1 MKRWFLLSAA
11 TLIALA
17 FPPAASTALAKA
29 QGYTLIVAPARYSV
43 MQVAFDLV
51 SRYSAVLVSYQ
62 GEAATAEPL
71 LHAWNGQ
78 EWVRL
83 TMSDY
88 REVNF
93 LQQAPNRTVLIGDEQ
108 TLPASLAE
116 ASSWSPEV
124 VRVANLDTAALV
136 NEFGKLFS
144 FKDRDW
150 SWFASRYNLD
160 LHDENAPLRSRS
172 WYDQP
177 GPLKKPAKGMHVEA
191 SVPVDDFEPAPVEE
205 VQPAAE
211 APAME
216 TPAVEAPVEPD
227 PVPVQEVLQDAD
239 RPAVE

>member
-17 FPPAASTALAKA
+17 FPPAASTALATG

-43 MQVAFDLV
+43 MQVAFDIV
-51 SRYSAVLVSYQ
+51 NRHSAVLVSYQ

-78 EWVRL
+78 EWVRVTL
-83 TMSDY
+83 SDY

-93 LQQAPNRTVLIGDEQ
+93 LQQTPNSTVLIGDAQ
-108 TLPASLAE
+108 TLPVSIVE
-116 ASSWSPEV
+116 ASSWSPQI
-124 VRVANLDTAALV
+124 VRIEGLDTAALV

-144 FKDRDW
+144 FKDADW
-150 SWFASRYNLD
+150 KWFAARYNLD
-160 LHDENAPLRSRS
+160 LKDENEPKRSQS

-177 GPLKKPAKGMHVEA
+177 GPLKRPGKGMHVEA
-191 SVPVDDFEPAPVEE
+191 QQPVEDVQPAPVEE
-205 VQPAAE
+205 IQPVPDAPAAVAE
-211 APAME
+211 PE
-216 TPAVEAPVEPD
+216 PAPVH
-227 PVPVQEVLQDAD
+227 EVLPDAD